1 MIPDSISNKG
11 YVCVDIS
18 CSPDD
23 EHTTILATNRRIKV
37 VEPENK
43 NLIARNHSVLT
54 LNDFL
59 DKSSDISSPVH
70 VRDFGSQLTLNDFL
84 DSTKTND
91 VSGKCNSDVV
101 IDIEPFQSPTI
112 SAQERGLL
120 LSRESNSVCI
130 EIDERITKILEC
142 EHKYQLDSIIGDII
156 PKEHESIETV
166 RHLIGVLNEQYH
178 NVYNKSGCF
187 YKAYM
192 ALHNQIEKIL
202 PYAFRA
208 GGGISIHLLIQALFF
223 NGKYNKP
230 HLQHQ
235 DLSLYTSIPPTIKT
249 EAFLNNVLS
258 LDISQVRM
266 IGDLLAATLFH
277 TPTIF
282 YQYPKLIDEIKQCLE
297 KRTITGSVIAR
308 FTLCLTSSLMTIS
321 PLIMLGGAIKVGN
334 IVRTIGR
341 GVSYCDIPLALAILG
356 DSWYKA
362 YKYGSSDNPNS
373 AQRFISQESAFK
385 TTQRVF
391 SQGLSLMSSLSGA
404 ILRHLEK
411 GTPPQMMSLFI
422 VNILNLFFHQNPYE
436 GTSASVQALKRQ
448 TYSHNPD
455 TLNIQTIALCVD
467 LQSINKITA
476 PLFNTK
482 DRLTY
487 AFNGP
492 RTNMEGQKHILKE
505 IITACSHGERAILSK
520 SQAAICRHEIDN
532 IYDKKSSESDLSSL
546 PKEMACFL
554 KYLNEVHE
562 KDTSCLSLGNG
573 VNEQIIAVI
582 VKVLAFREAVLC

>member
-91 VSGKCNSDVV
+91 VSGRCNSDVV

-112 SAQERGLL
+112 SAQEISLL

-192 ALHNQIEKIL
+192 ALHNQIEKNTSL
-202 PYAFRA
+202 C
-208 GGGISIHLLIQALFF
+208 IQ
-223 NGKYNKP
+223 
-230 HLQHQ
+230 
-235 DLSLYTSIPPTIKT
+235 S
-249 EAFLNNVLS
+249 
-258 LDISQVRM
+258 R
-266 IGDLLAATLFH
+266 
-277 TPTIF
+277 
-282 YQYPKLIDEIKQCLE
+282 
-297 KRTITGSVIAR
+297 R
-308 FTLCLTSSLMTIS
+308 
-321 PLIMLGGAIKVGN
+321 
-334 IVRTIGR
+334 
-341 GVSYCDIPLALAILG
+341 
-356 DSWYKA
+356 
-362 YKYGSSDNPNS
+362 
-373 AQRFISQESAFK
+373 
-385 TTQRVF
+385 
-391 SQGLSLMSSLSGA
+391 
-404 ILRHLEK
+404 RH
-411 GTPPQMMSLFI
+411 
-422 VNILNLFFHQNPYE
+422 
-436 GTSASVQALKRQ
+436 
-448 TYSHNPD
+448 
-455 TLNIQTIALCVD
+455 
-467 LQSINKITA
+467 
-476 PLFNTK
+476 
-482 DRLTY
+482 
-487 AFNGP
+487 
-492 RTNMEGQKHILKE
+492 
-505 IITACSHGERAILSK
+505 
-520 SQAAICRHEIDN
+520 
-532 IYDKKSSESDLSSL
+532 
-546 PKEMACFL
+546 
-554 KYLNEVHE
+554 
-562 KDTSCLSLGNG
+562 
-573 VNEQIIAVI
+573 
-582 VKVLAFREAVLC
+582 